1 MHISVPAPVCAVH
14 PRTNKRSDVIER
26 EWGHIYLSPFST
38 SFALTSWAVDVGRF
52 LFRYKLAVERLER
65 ALEKAATRNA
75 DAQAV
80 IKRQETEMAQ
90 SHIRR
95 GLELID
101 RRNPAPQQ
109 VAVYVAQYTA
119 AGKLDAKRD
128 LLMFFLEC
136 FAWECAFKKSTL
148 SKACQKHGL
157 FCQTSTFLCWTVD
170 FVSRFTNISKWN

>member
-1 MHISVPAPVCAVH
+1 
-14 PRTNKRSDVIER
+14 
-26 EWGHIYLSPFST
+26 
-38 SFALTSWAVDVGRF
+38 VGRF

-136 FAWECAFKKSTL
+136 FA
-148 SKACQKHGL
+148 
-157 FCQTSTFLCWTVD
+157 
-170 FVSRFTNISKWN
+170 